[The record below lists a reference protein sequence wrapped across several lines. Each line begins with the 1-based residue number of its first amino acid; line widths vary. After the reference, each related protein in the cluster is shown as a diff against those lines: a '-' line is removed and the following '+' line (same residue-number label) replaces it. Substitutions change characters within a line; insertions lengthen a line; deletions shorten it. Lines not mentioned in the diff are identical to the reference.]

1 MADVIGRAGVRSSP
15 LIGARRDDPLQ
26 MYRRWY
32 LLDLS
37 SRPGQPCFGA
47 YARPGAAFS
56 GRNPVPS
63 VSADSVDLLFMARPP
78 VAAVAAIHAAELPKT
93 TRGYAVSI
101 HAEDPMAL
109 FAFVAGLFLFIVF
122 KVVVRALY
130 TVKPNERAVLTSFG
144 RAVRL
149 GDQMVSD
156 DSLNEEERARYRFPM
171 LRTIGPGGPYF
182 KWPWQQVHKVDIAT
196 QSIDLTWDPTKSQRT
211 IEAVTKDNLTTGVDG
226 QIRFRVSDSNLY
238 AYCFGVDSPLE
249 HVMGYFISV
258 LRERIANFVD
268 PKGQSLVGSS
278 ELDEAGAGPAVDLSE
293 GVSINDLRKNLPL
306 LNDYMEQQCRSTA
319 ARYGIE
325 LDAALITQIDPPP
338 EVDRALSAINSTRNQ
353 VAADISTAR
362 ADAEQ
367 QITMSKRAVDIARN
381 NAQAEVAPL
390 RELADTLNRIKAK
403 GGSDALRAYI
413 RNMRIP
419 LLKQAV
425 RIVQFAGPNTTGG
438 SAAPSTVTDPNH

>member
-1 MADVIGRAGVRSSP
+1 MV
-15 LIGARRDDPLQ
+15 
-26 MYRRWY
+26 
-32 LLDLS
+32 
-37 SRPGQPCFGA
+37 
-47 YARPGAAFS
+47 
-56 GRNPVPS
+56 
-63 VSADSVDLLFMARPP
+63 
-78 VAAVAAIHAAELPKT
+78 
-93 TRGYAVSI
+93 
-101 HAEDPMAL
+101 
-109 FAFVAGLFLFIVF
+109 FAFLAGLLVYVVIKVF
-122 KVVVRALY
+122 VRALY

-149 GDQMVSD
+149 ADQWVEN
-156 DSLNEEERARYRFPM
+156 DSLNEDERERYRFPQ
-171 LRTIGPGGPYF
+171 LRVIGPGGPYF
-182 KWPWQQVHKVDIAT
+182 KWPWQEVHKVDVAT
-196 QSIDLTWDPTKSQRT
+196 QSIDLTWDPTKRQTT

-226 QIRFRVSDSNLY
+226 QIRFRVAEGNLY

-249 HVMGYFISV
+249 HVMGYFIAV

-268 PKGQSLVGSS
+268 PKGQSLVDTGDVSGES
-278 ELDEAGAGPAVDLSE
+278 TSAAVELTE

-306 LNDYMEQQCRSTA
+306 LNDYMESQCRSTG

-367 QITMSKRAVDIARN
+367 QITMSKRAVDIASN

-390 RELADTLNRIKAK
+390 RELAATLMAIKRT
-403 GGSDALRAYI
+403 GGPSALRAYI

-419 LLKQAV
+419 LLKQAK
-425 RIVQFAGPNTTGG
+425 RIVQVAGPSPDDDGVLVTG
-438 SAAPSTVTDPNH
+438 STAIDQPSREGA